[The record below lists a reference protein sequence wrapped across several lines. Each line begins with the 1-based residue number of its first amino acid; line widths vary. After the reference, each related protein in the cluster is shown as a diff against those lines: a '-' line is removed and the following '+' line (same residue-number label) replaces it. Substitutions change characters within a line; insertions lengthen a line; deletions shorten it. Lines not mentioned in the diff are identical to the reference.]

1 MQRDFKG
8 VWIPK
13 EIWLD
18 DNLGWSEKLLLVEID
33 SLTSNEKGCFATN
46 DYFADFFKLSKDR
59 ISKLI
64 SSLKNKGYIEVELK
78 YKKGTKQIEER
89 LITTRGY
96 RQKQLE
102 GIGKNN
108 DRGIVE
114 NAEDNNTVFNN
125 TENNTHNNE
134 CVENSEITDKQAEYR
149 NKVESKKL
157 IIKDLITLNRL
168 NLNID
173 KITEACK
180 GNFDLVI
187 QNIKTVCQ
195 NRSKFGNLEGAIM
208 SSIKVGYEVK
218 IKPDKTPKSEFEF
231 NQERF
236 DRINKLVEVADISAL
251 TNKDRDYY
259 NKCQE
264 YLRG

>member
-18 DNLGWSEKLLLVEID
+18 DNLGWSEKLLLVEVD
-33 SLTSNEKGCFATN
+33 SLASNEKGCFATN
-46 DYFADFFKLSKDR
+46 DYFSDFFKLSKDR

-102 GIGKNN
+102 GIVENN

-114 NAEDNNTVFNN
+114 NAEDNNTIINN
-125 TENNTHNNE
+125 TENNTYNNCMSAIIQE
-134 CVENSEITDKQAEYR
+134 IDMLLRVKNLNVKPQVLLRLAEGDSELVIRQIKTYGDKGVAYL
-149 NKVESKKL
+149 KSA
-157 IIKDLITLNRL
+157 IKDKYVDDRA
-168 NLNID
+168 
-173 KITEACK
+173 KTEV
-180 GNFDLVI
+180 DP
-187 QNIKTVCQ
+187 KTEFFT
-195 NRSKFGNLEGAIM
+195 KYKK
-208 SSIKVGYEVK
+208 SISV
-218 IKPDKTPKSEFEF
+218 
-231 NQERF
+231 
-236 DRINKLVEVADISAL
+236 LEVAYNN
-251 TNKDRDYY
+251 NKFTGD
-259 NKCQE
+259 QLVWAE
-264 YLRG
+264 EILRGEGRI

>member
-89 LITTRGY
+89 LITTIGY
-96 RQKQLE
+96 RQKQLG
-102 GIGKNN
+102 GIVENN

-114 NAEDNNTVFNN
+114 NAEDNNTIINN
-125 TENNTHNNE
+125 TENNTYNN
-134 CVENSEITDKQAEYR
+134 CMSAIIQEIDMLLRVK
-149 NKVESKKL
+149 
-157 IIKDLITLNRL
+157 
-168 NLNID
+168 NLNVKPQVLLRLAEGD
-173 KITEACK
+173 SE
-180 GNFDLVI
+180 LVI
-187 QNIKTVCQ
+187 RQIKAYGDKGVAYLK
-195 NRSKFGNLEGAIM
+195 SAIKEKYVDDRPKQT
-208 SSIKVGYEVK
+208 S
-218 IKPDKTPKSEFEF
+218 KSEFIF
-231 NQERF
+231 DQVRF
-236 DRINKLVEVADISAL
+236 DRINKLVEVADVSAL
-251 TNKDRDYY
+251 TDKDRDYY
-259 NKCQE
+259 NKCQG

>member
-33 SLTSNEKGCFATN
+33 SLASNEKGCFATN

-89 LITTRGY
+89 LITTIGY

-102 GIGKNN
+102 GI
-108 DRGIVE
+108 VE
-114 NAEDNNTVFNN
+114 NNEDNNTVNNN
-125 TENNTHNNE
+125 TENNTYNK
-134 CVENSEITDKQAEYR
+134 CVSVIIQEIDMLLRTK
-149 NKVESKKL
+149 
-157 IIKDLITLNRL
+157 
-168 NLNID
+168 NLNIKPQVLLRLAEGD
-173 KITEACK
+173 SE
-180 GNFDLVI
+180 LVI
-187 QNIKTVCQ
+187 RQIKTYGDKGVAYLKSAIKDKYVDD
-195 NRSKFGNLEGAIM
+195 RPKIEADPKTEFFAKYKKSISVLEVA
-208 SSIKVGYEVK
+208 Y
-218 IKPDKTPKSEFEF
+218 
-231 NQERF
+231 NN
-236 DRINKLVEVADISAL
+236 NKLTGDQLVWAKEIL
-251 TNKDRDYY
+251 KGEGRI
-259 NKCQE
+259 
-264 YLRG
+264 